1 VVNVY
6 TRREEM
12 RWTIIALVVL
22 VLSTA
27 GSVVRLV
34 TAQGK
39 VIPDP
44 ASAASA
50 KVADTRAGQAKT
62 CLKSAEQLNT
72 ELPVLKSSAKA
83 ARLDKPVPDAG
94 APRGKKPP
102 PPPKDSEIL
111 EIAWPAARPS
121 HKEAKNLVANQ
132 CRVLV
137 EGVAGAKPEA
147 NKGWEAIVAASAI
160 SPGEDYKS
168 QVEAARK
175 LFNVLAEAPI
185 DKVLDATKEAEAQLK
200 KTADAEKEK
209 AKNAT
214 VREPLPKGL
223 LPRELAVGLGVLLGV
238 LTLLVSFL
246 SVRAA
251 ATRRMATLL
260 PLREAAKTGNAGAQ
274 AAAIL
279 TLAAQHSGG
288 EPGLVMGAGLG
299 GLIAAILLPV
309 DADVFVA
316 GVMVGLLLGLGL
328 QWTFRLALGLS
339 NWRRRAT
346 ELADIEKPAIP
357 IVLVL
362 QTVNMGL
369 EGQFWSFFSNLPPGE
384 QAATVAR
391 LASQAEEQIL
401 AAADAGAAAAA
412 GGMPQ
417 QQPQQPGQFPPGG
430 GYPPG
435 GMPPGR

>member
-44 ASAASA
+44 ASAAAA
-50 KVADTRAGQAKT
+50 KAAETRVGQAKS
-62 CLKSAEQLNT
+62 CLKAAEQLNT

-83 ARLDKPVPDAG
+83 VRMDKPDAG
-94 APRGKKPP
+94 ATLRGRKPP
-102 PPPKDSEIL
+102 PPPKDNEIL
-111 EIAWPAARPS
+111 EIAWPVARPS
-121 HKEAKNLVANQ
+121 HKEAKNLVAGQ
-132 CRVLV
+132 CRALV
-137 EGVAGAKPEA
+137 EGVTGAKPDA
-147 NKGWEAIVAASAI
+147 GKGWDAIIAASAI

-175 LFNVLAEAPI
+175 LFAALAEAPI
-185 DKVLDATKEAEAQLK
+185 DKVLEATKEAEASLK
-200 KTADAEKEK
+200 KVSDAETEK
-209 AKNAT
+209 AKNAS

-223 LPRELAVGLGVLLGV
+223 LQRELAVGLGVLLGV
-238 LTLLVSFL
+238 ITLLVSFL

-251 ATRRMATLL
+251 ATRRVATLL
-260 PLREAAKTGNAGAQ
+260 PLREAAKTGNTGAQ
-274 AAAIL
+274 AATIL

-299 GLIAAILLPV
+299 GLAAAVLIPV

-362 QTVNMGL
+362 QTVNVGL
-369 EGQFWSFFSNLPPGE
+369 EGQFWSFFSNLPPAE

-401 AAADAGAAAAA
+401 AAADAGAAAAE

-417 QQPQQPGQFPPGG
+417 QQHPGHFPPGG
-430 GYPPG
+430 SYPSG